1 MSETTEQIVRGM
13 TDRLLQCGL
22 DGTRRE
28 AVLTGY
34 CDQLRAHGLP
44 LLRVHV
50 AQRAL
55 HPEIGG
61 FGFTWWRE
69 GTVVE
74 ESYPR
79 SNPLD
84 AWLNSPLFHILK
96 NGMNAYRERLAGG
109 PSDFPFLNELR
120 ASGATDYYARTLPF
134 ERVAPDMP
142 IDPQHPP
149 EGAQMTFAA
158 DAPEGFSEA
167 HIEVIERTLPVL
179 GVVLKSAAHRRM
191 AFDLLSIYLG
201 RDAGQRVISGE
212 IQRGSSAQINAVI
225 MFFDLEDFTSLAER
239 IEGQDLVAML
249 NDYFGVVVA
258 TIEAAGGN
266 VLKFVGDG
274 LLAMFDFQT
283 ETAAADAALSAA
295 EGIMVEMAAK
305 TRDRAARG
313 LSVTSYTLAL
323 HAGDLLYG
331 NIGGEERLDFTVI
344 GASVNLTARLSGMHK
359 NVGRQVIVSDRVR
372 DAARDKRDD
381 LVSLG
386 RYMLRGAAEPMELF
400 TIHRSAEGA
409 GRQSVG

>member
-1 MSETTEQIVRGM
+1 M
-13 TDRLLQCGL
+13 
-22 DGTRRE
+22 
-28 AVLTGY
+28 
-34 CDQLRAHGLP
+34 
-44 LLRVHV
+44 
-50 AQRAL
+50 
-55 HPEIGG
+55 
-61 FGFTWWRE
+61 
-69 GTVVE
+69 
-74 ESYPR
+74 
-79 SNPLD
+79 
-84 AWLNSPLFHILK
+84 
-96 NGMNAYRERLAGG
+96 
-109 PSDFPFLNELR
+109 
-120 ASGATDYYARTLPF
+120 
-134 ERVAPDMP
+134 
-142 IDPQHPP
+142 
-149 EGAQMTFAA
+149 
-158 DAPEGFSEA
+158 
-167 HIEVIERTLPVL
+167 
-179 GVVLKSAAHRRM
+179 
-191 AFDLLSIYLG
+191 
-201 RDAGQRVISGE
+201 
-212 IQRGSSAQINAVI
+212 
-225 MFFDLEDFTSLAER
+225 
-239 IEGQDLVAML
+239 
-249 NDYFGVVVA
+249 VVA